1 MGHAVRAHPP
11 QTRTLGSRYHQAY
24 LGGKQLHVVLLIPV
38 ILESLMRPVVIQF
51 SEPHH
56 WCGLEDRVIAHSSRD
71 TPFLVTSDKGTL
83 LVNVDFRERGA
94 NRTTILQSATCS
106 LQQVSFKSSTG
117 C

>member
-1 MGHAVRAHPP
+1 M
-11 QTRTLGSRYHQAY
+11 
-24 LGGKQLHVVLLIPV
+24 VLLIPV

-83 LVNVDFRERGA
+83 LVMLISEKGGQTEPQFFNLQLVLC
-94 NRTTILQSATCS
+94 NRFPLNPVQDASY
-106 LQQVSFKSSTG
+106 
-117 C
+117 